1 MRVLPAE
8 RQTGR
13 RRSRHEALV
22 LVGVGIRHAPDFT
35 ASITVIPNTTKAR
48 AIVVRVTGMRD
59 TTRTAAQSDLVEIVA
74 TFRQPVY

>member
-1 MRVLPAE
+1 MKA
-8 RQTGR
+8 
-13 RRSRHEALV
+13 
-22 LVGVGIRHAPDFT
+22 
-35 ASITVIPNTTKAR
+35 TTKAR